1 MEMFRGLI
9 GGLIAGVVGAA
20 VWAGITY
27 GTGYEIGWIAWGIGL
42 VCGLGVALGWRGGG
56 AMAGL
61 LAVVISL
68 VSICGGKYA
77 TVQLIINKEVGTTET
92 ILEAATR
99 TLDDEVLTS
108 YIADEV
114 VLEYERAGRALNWPA
129 GADREVPSEASDYP
143 QDVWAEAAIRFNRM
157 TPEEHQEFRAGVIDE
172 IRQSIEVVRAEAASY
187 GFTESF
193 GVMDIVFFLLAV
205 ITAFKVGA
213 GGGTAEA

>member
-9 GGLIAGVVGAA
+9 GGLIAGAVGAA
-20 VWAGITY
+20 VWAGISY

-42 VCGLGVALGWRGGG
+42 VCGLGVAMGWRGGG

-77 TVQLIINKEVGTTET
+77 SVHLVLNRELGTSETVLQEW
-92 ILEAATR
+92 AS
-99 TLDDEVLTS
+99 TLDDELLAS

-114 VLEYERAGRALNWPA
+114 VLEYENTGRTLDWPA
-129 GADREVPSEASDYP
+129 GANMELPSEPSDYP
-143 QDVWAEAAIRFNRM
+143 HDVWAEAVRRLNIM
-157 TPEEHQEFRAGVIDE
+157 TPEEHEEFRASVVE
-172 IRQSIEVVRAEAASY
+172 QNRQAIEAVWASAAND

-193 GVMDIVFFLLAV
+193 SLFDIVFFLLAI
-205 ITAFKVGA
+205 ITAFKVGT
-213 GGGTAEA
+213 GGEAANA